1 MLLKKSIK
9 FRDSCHFFHHSTLSF
24 KYCSEFTLYCLDLF
38 SIWVIIFCIYLGSVF
53 MKKEKD
59 LDDIDRDIIRIL
71 QENAKTS
78 YREINDKLGI
88 SIGTIHNRINKL
100 ENSEIIEGYTLK
112 LNNIKLGYKF
122 TFLIRVQIDGKH
134 TSEILENLREKPE
147 VCSIF
152 HTTGEQSAAL
162 ICRFKEPEHVHDFIR
177 EINEKQWVTKTI
189 SNMVL
194 KEYKNTSSIVG
205 I

>member
-1 MLLKKSIK
+1 
-9 FRDSCHFFHHSTLSF
+9 
-24 KYCSEFTLYCLDLF
+24 
-38 SIWVIIFCIYLGSVF
+38 

-78 YREINDKLGI
+78 YREIQDKLGI
-88 SIGTIHNRINKL
+88 SIGTIHNRITKL
-100 ENSEIIEGYTLK
+100 EASEIIEGYTLK

-134 TSEILENLREKPE
+134 TSDILENLREKPE

-162 ICRFKEPEHVHDFIR
+162 ICRFKEPENVHDFIR

-194 KEYKNTSSIVG
+194 KEYKNTSSIIG

>member
-1 MLLKKSIK
+1 
-9 FRDSCHFFHHSTLSF
+9 
-24 KYCSEFTLYCLDLF
+24 
-38 SIWVIIFCIYLGSVF
+38 
-53 MKKEKD
+53 MKKE

-78 YREINDKLGI
+78 YRDIQEKLHI
-88 SIGTIHNRINKL
+88 SIGTIHNRISKL
-100 ENSEIIEGYTLK
+100 EENEIIEGYTLK

-134 TSEILENLREKPE
+134 TAEILENLKEKSE

-162 ICRFKEPEHVHDFIR
+162 ICRFKEPENVHDFIR

-194 KEYKNTSSIVG
+194 KEYKNTSSIIG